1 MRRRTAPTLITTSR
15 KGRGAEIDA
24 KRRTYLITMGV
35 RTASFICAVFFFHG
49 PARAVAIVL
58 ALVLPW
64 VAVVVANAAT
74 PERWERPSLFVPE
87 GSNELHDGAAPHQP
101 AD

>member
-1 MRRRTAPTLITTSR
+1 MRGRTAPTLITTSR
-15 KGRGAEIDA
+15 SSRGAEIDA

-35 RTASFICAVFFFHG
+35 RTVSFIGAVFLFHG
-49 PARAVAIVL
+49 PARVVAILL

-74 PERWERPSLFVPE
+74 PERWERPSLFAPD
-87 GSNELHDGAAPHQP
+87 GRNELHDGAPPHPP